1 MFTADDP
8 TSINACTYVHIS
20 MTINPEHVC
29 AEDVSLSG
37 LSQSLPS
44 EEELCRICNIFSALQ
59 SETRLKILFLL
70 CGSGLCVKE
79 LEQILNI
86 SQPAISHSL
95 RTLRQLDLVRVKKE
109 GRFAVYHIADEHVH
123 TFIEMCRKHVSECE

>member
-1 MFTADDP
+1 MD
-8 TSINACTYVHIS
+8 
-20 MTINPEHVC
+20 INPEHVC
-29 AEDVSLSG
+29 VDDVSLSR

-44 EEELCRICNIFSALQ
+44 EEELCRMCNIFSALQ

-70 CGSGLCVKE
+70 CGGGLCVRE
-79 LEQILNI
+79 LEQALNI

-109 GRFAVYHIADEHVH
+109 GRFAVYHTADEHVH
-123 TFIEMCRKHVSECE
+123 TFLDMCRKHVSECE